1 MTSNI
6 HNVII
11 IPKGFRKTRIS
22 EFSNIKY
29 FTPKLIH
36 IKNGQIIKWINK
48 DSTPHHLISGDPEEG
63 RPDGI
68 LNTDSI
74 IPGEVY
80 SKKFEA
86 TIGLIK
92 YYCVLHPAER
102 GFIIIYDQQMNKSE
116 IDADIKTKNYFD
128 SMITDIQT
136 YSLES
141 MLIRHVDPIVVDLF
155 NNPHLDTFRNKVLTI
170 VFWDIGGFSLL
181 NKILNNEP
189 YLIVGFLRQ
198 FFNEANKIIHKNNG
212 ILDKFIGD
220 GILAIFGFKNNS
232 YAEDNE
238 NDLDGNKNKQSAID
252 AINSAIELNESFNQI
267 IKEWTKIWNEQF
279 NIKVNE
285 IYLKCGI
292 NTGETLIGRI
302 RTEMRDEFTVFGS
315 NVNLASRLVDMAERN
330 EILISENTKN
340 KVEKNFKVNLMI
352 VKEDHK
358 IQSFENIDKYY
369 VVISNKEI

>member
-80 SKKFEA
+80 SKKFES

>member
-80 SKKFEA
+80 SKKFES

-116 IDADIKTKNYFD
+116 IDVDIKTKNYFD

>member
-36 IKNGQIIKWINK
+36 IKNGQIIKAINK